1 MKNQDKKP
9 TNVISDKEFNESLEE
24 ELTLIQFKKFL
35 WEKSAAFENALLE
48 SILLRNLLYRV
59 SQTNKNINMNSLR
72 EVAIEQRLKYSGYHQ
87 SNILL
92 FELVREIPVSS
103 IEELIGKKVY
113 VSIYQSFEY
122 YLWEIFFEIFYN
134 YPKFL
139 YYKAEKD
146 EDKNVHL
153 NYIDLFDQKAKLK
166 ELKKTII
173 SKKLKTILDSNIKR
187 SFENIEK
194 KLSIKIGI
202 TDDEFD
208 RILQASRK
216 RNVIVHNN
224 NIVDK
229 LYFEL
234 ISKTNLGKK
243 KIKIGDKLI
252 KEWDS
257 EITELVNICIN
268 INAKLHNCLK
278 LKIKD
283 IRKKHIHI

>member
-1 MKNQDKKP
+1 MKNQNKK
-9 TNVISDKEFNESLEE
+9 TANVISDKEFNESLEE

-48 SILLRNLLYRV
+48 SILLRNLLHRV

-72 EVAIEQRLKYSGYHQ
+72 EVAIEQRLKNSGYHQ

-92 FELVREIPVSS
+92 FELVREIPASS

-139 YYKAEKD
+139 YYKVEKD
-146 EDKNVHL
+146 EDKYVHL
-153 NYIDLFDQKAKLK
+153 NYIDFFDQKAKLK
-166 ELKKTII
+166 E
-173 SKKLKTILDSNIKR
+173 LKTILDSNIKR

-208 RILQASRK
+208 RILQVSRK
-216 RNVIVHNN
+216 RNVIVHSN

-229 LYFEL
+229 QYFEL

-257 EITELVNICIN
+257 EITELINTCIK

>member
-1 MKNQDKKP
+1 MKNQNKK
-9 TNVISDKEFNESLEE
+9 TANVISDKEFNESLEE

-48 SILLRNLLYRV
+48 SILLRNLLHRV

-72 EVAIEQRLKYSGYHQ
+72 EVAIEQRLKNSGYHQ

-92 FELVREIPVSS
+92 FELVREIPASS

-113 VSIYQSFEY
+113 VRIYQSFEY

-139 YYKAEKD
+139 YYKVEKD
-146 EDKNVHL
+146 EDKYVHL
-153 NYIDLFDQKAKLK
+153 NYIDFFDQKAKLK

-208 RILQASRK
+208 RILQVSRK
-216 RNVIVHNN
+216 RNVIVHSN

-229 LYFEL
+229 QYFEL

-257 EITELVNICIN
+257 EITELINTCIK

>member
-1 MKNQDKKP
+1 MG
-9 TNVISDKEFNESLEE
+9 
-24 ELTLIQFKKFL
+24 
-35 WEKSAAFENALLE
+35 KSAAFENALLE
-48 SILLRNLLYRV
+48 SILLRNLLHRV

-72 EVAIEQRLKYSGYHQ
+72 EVAIEQRLKNSGYHQ

-92 FELVREIPVSS
+92 FELVREIPASS

-139 YYKAEKD
+139 YYKVEKD
-146 EDKNVHL
+146 EDKYVHL
-153 NYIDLFDQKAKLK
+153 NYIDFFDQKAKLK

-208 RILQASRK
+208 RILQVSRK
-216 RNVIVHNN
+216 RNVIVHSN

-229 LYFEL
+229 QYFEL

-257 EITELVNICIN
+257 EITELINTCIK

>member
-1 MKNQDKKP
+1 M
-9 TNVISDKEFNESLEE
+9 
-24 ELTLIQFKKFL
+24 
-35 WEKSAAFENALLE
+35 
-48 SILLRNLLYRV
+48 
-59 SQTNKNINMNSLR
+59 
-72 EVAIEQRLKYSGYHQ
+72 
-87 SNILL
+87 
-92 FELVREIPVSS
+92 
-103 IEELIGKKVY
+103 
-113 VSIYQSFEY
+113 
-122 YLWEIFFEIFYN
+122 
-134 YPKFL
+134 
-139 YYKAEKD
+139 
-146 EDKNVHL
+146 
-153 NYIDLFDQKAKLK
+153 
-166 ELKKTII
+166 
-173 SKKLKTILDSNIKR
+173 DSNIKR

-208 RILQASRK
+208 RILQVSRK
-216 RNVIVHNN
+216 RNVIVHSN

-229 LYFEL
+229 QYFEL

-257 EITELVNICIN
+257 EITELINTCIK